1 MSLSM
6 QIQAK
11 KCFLSGYKNKK
22 PIGKESVERPLASPH
37 SLYQLTIFTLLKLVL
52 MGYVNRLIV
61 MHFDPTMS

>member
-1 MSLSM
+1 M
-6 QIQAK
+6 
-11 KCFLSGYKNKK
+11 
-22 PIGKESVERPLASPH
+22 VSPH